1 MLDSPYLS
9 PRTLYHVRRL
19 GRGWRSGSLLI
30 ATGKLACR
38 LFFVWFAAAAVMA
51 APSPKV
57 NPGPP
62 HALREYRLRLHHT
75 HTGEWIDV
83 VYRRG
88 DSYIPEALAQLNHH
102 LRDHLSGEIIDIHPS
117 LFDLLADLTDFVGR
131 PGETIEVI
139 CGYRSKA
146 TNEWLRQRSSGVASQ
161 SLHMQGMA
169 IDIRMPGVKTSA
181 LRDAALALDRG
192 GVGYYPA
199 SDFVHVDVGPPR
211 HW

>member
-1 MLDSPYLS
+1 
-9 PRTLYHVRRL
+9 
-19 GRGWRSGSLLI
+19 
-30 ATGKLACR
+30 
-38 LFFVWFAAAAVMA
+38 MA
-51 APSPKV
+51 APPLAV

-75 HTGEWIDV
+75 HTGDWIDV

-102 LRDHLSGEIIDIHPS
+102 LRDHLSGEIIDIDPS
-117 LFDLLADLTDFVGR
+117 LFDLLADLTDLVGR

-139 CGYRSKA
+139 CGYRSTA
-146 TNEWLRQRSSGVASQ
+146 TNEWLRQHSSGVASQ
-161 SLHMQGMA
+161 SLHMRGMA

-181 LRDAALALDRG
+181 LRDAALALERG

-199 SDFVHVDVGPPR
+199 SDFVHVDVGPAR

>member
-1 MLDSPYLS
+1 M
-9 PRTLYHVRRL
+9 
-19 GRGWRSGSLLI
+19 I

-88 DSYIPEALAQLNHH
+88 DSYIPEAMPPLNKQVMSGKVAYHI
-102 LRDHLSGEIIDIHPS
+102 RDGAHNMLLKDWNW
-117 LFDLLADLTDFVGR
+117 FMDLADV
-131 PGETIEVI
+131 V
-139 CGYRSKA
+139 
-146 TNEWLRQRSSGVASQ
+146 LR
-161 SLHMQGMA
+161 
-169 IDIRMPGVKTSA
+169 
-181 LRDAALALDRG
+181 
-192 GVGYYPA
+192 
-199 SDFVHVDVGPPR
+199 
-211 HW
+211 